1 MQDQAN
7 ASSERAPLQRIKDEE
22 REQALLLLVYL
33 ERVCIAMVVT
43 MTFEWNIFNDGSAL
57 LQYSSAVLSVALLV
71 VQVSPKN
78 NDTKESRKREC
89 NL

>member
-1 MQDQAN
+1 
-7 ASSERAPLQRIKDEE
+7 
-22 REQALLLLVYL
+22 
-33 ERVCIAMVVT
+33 
-43 MTFEWNIFNDGSAL
+43 MTFEWNIFSDGSAL